1 MKTASA
7 KKRSSM
13 KSGSVSLPEARAAAR
28 IAKAARP
35 VGADARG
42 SAVSESQAW
51 ALYLGHFGPAAKK
64 SVATKSAAKKGARK
78 KVTST
83 SRKTAAKKAPSGKKR

>member
-7 KKRSSM
+7 KKRSAM

-35 VGADARG
+35 DGAGAR
-42 SAVSESQAW
+42 SSSVSESQAW
-51 ALYLGHFGPAAKK
+51 ALYLGHFGSSPSRRGARKSTAKKVAAKK
-64 SVATKSAAKKGARK
+64 AGAAKKGSSRK
-78 KVTST
+78 K
-83 SRKTAAKKAPSGKKR
+83 R